1 VSSANARKSAPS
13 KIGCFVSVPKC
24 ASKSVLEIL
33 ALGEERDED
42 SAEPTER
49 YVIYENHQ
57 RLSVLEARYDLA
69 DKYNFAFV
77 RNPYSRLASWYQ
89 YHWSIEPY
97 RSFTFEGW
105 IRQGCPTHWSVQ
117 NQTNWKQEGLSPLLQ
132 HNFLTA
138 SHTEMSFVGRMES
151 FEQDMK
157 TVVDDLNAICQRRG
171 IGHRFEFQNLR
182 VNATRSETRA
192 YNDEMKEIVF
202 NLFRKDFETYGYDA

>member
-1 VSSANARKSAPS
+1 MNDRKAMPS

-49 YVIYENHQ
+49 FVIYENHQ

-97 RSFTFEGW
+97 RSFTFEAW
-105 IRQGCPTHWSVQ
+105 IRQGCPTHWTVQ

-132 HNFLTA
+132 HNFLTS

-151 FEQDMK
+151 FEQDMNK
-157 TVVDDLNAICQRRG
+157 VVDDLNAICCQRG
-171 IGHRFEFQNLR
+171 IGHRFEFRNLR
-182 VNATRSETRA
+182 VNTTRSETRT
-192 YNDEMKEIVF
+192 YNTEMKEIVF

>member
-1 VSSANARKSAPS
+1 MPS

-49 YVIYENHQ
+49 LVIYENHQ
-57 RLSVLEARYDLA
+57 RLSVLETKYDLA
-69 DKYNFAFV
+69 DKYTFAFV

-97 RSFTFEGW
+97 RSFTFEAW
-105 IRQGCPTHWSVQ
+105 IRQGCPTHWTVQ

-138 SHTEMSFVGRMES
+138 SHTRMSFVGRMES

-157 TVVDDLNAICQRRG
+157 KVVDDLNAICHRRG
-171 IGHRFEFQNLR
+171 IGHHFEFRNLR
-182 VNATRSETRA
+182 VNSTRSETHS
-192 YNDEMKEIVF
+192 YNAEMRKIVF
-202 NLFRKDFETYGYDA
+202 KLFRKDFETYGYDA